1 MCIRDRFHEF
11 GHGLHHML
19 TSQRFASISGINGVA
34 WDAVEL
40 PSQIMENWCWK
51 RESMRMISGHWETGE
66 PIPDAL
72 LDKVVLA
79 KNFQS
84 GLAVLRQL
92 EFGFFDMAVHSSPG
106 SIDIFKVLEEGRKS
120 TALVTPPDYDRFPW
134 AFGHVFSGGY
144 AAGYYSY
151 LWAEV
156 LSADAFSAFEEVG
169 IFDRET
175 GNRFLTEVLAVGGSV
190 DALEMFKA
198 FRGREPRIDALLRH
212 SGLK

>member
-1 MCIRDRFHEF
+1 MY
-11 GHGLHHML
+11 
-19 TSQRFASISGINGVA
+19 
-34 WDAVEL
+34 
-40 PSQIMENWCWK
+40 K
-51 RESMRMISGHWETGE
+51 RQ
-66 PIPDAL
+66 L

-106 SIDIFKVLEEGRKS
+106 PIDIFKVIEEVRKS
-120 TALVTPPDYDRFPW
+120 TALVPPPDYDRFPW

-175 GNRFLTEVLAVGGSV
+175 GNRFLSEVLAVGGSV